1 VKIQKISIVFAGISA
16 LLTAAAHAL
25 VGQTHLTRI
34 LATSVEAI
42 DSAVI
47 FAVWQMVT
55 VTLFVSG
62 IGPLLLLLCKENII
76 VRTWLL
82 TIAITYFFFGIV
94 FIVTSFIYSEPA
106 LQWIAMLIVS
116 LLSFVGYI
124 HTEKRVSAEA

>member
-62 IGPLLLLLCKENII
+62 IGPLLLLLCKENLYSTKKQLLIGSLFLTLE
-76 VRTWLL
+76 RTSQ
-82 TIAITYFFFGIV
+82 TVIQAKSNGETPF
-94 FIVTSFIYSEPA
+94 T
-106 LQWIAMLIVS
+106 
-116 LLSFVGYI
+116 
-124 HTEKRVSAEA
+124 